1 MIFTIIGKI
10 VTTKPVY
17 VGKGNEGREWE
28 KHSMLLR
35 TMMERDLLSMFS
47 VRTTLKGTDSP
58 MVCVLPFLLS

>member
-28 KHSMLLR
+28 KQ
-35 TMMERDLLSMFS
+35 EYVIENNDGEGVAF
-47 VRTTLKGTDSP
+47 
-58 MVCVLPFLLS
+58 